1 MNLEYYISKGWSR
14 PAQHFMEYH
23 KCKHTKF
30 AFESP
35 FEHINVRNLRKFTN
49 ISFYSERDSK
59 GTKETKGVYR
69 CRKKKRPFTNL
80 LEIDPFSQLPENFD
94 KWTPLLY
101 FRKFWSNDITEQLVD
116 QAFVQ
121 RGIKERKY

>member
-1 MNLEYYISKGWSR
+1 MNHEYYISKGWNR

-35 FEHINVRNLRKFTN
+35 FEHI
-49 ISFYSERDSK
+49 K
-59 GTKETKGVYR
+59 GTKETKRVYWW
-69 CRKKKRPFTNL
+69 RKKERPVTNL
-80 LEIDPFSQLPENFD
+80 LEIDPFSQPPENFD

-116 QAFVQ
+116 QAFVH
-121 RGIKERKY
+121 RGIKERKYLK